1 MDLAG
6 LSCNS
11 HVLQFSCGVT
21 FAFEPAAFRMRS
33 ERDTVSPQAHHS
45 LKVTSGYLKSTNLN
59 KNKSRPRKTN

>member
-11 HVLQFSCGVT
+11 HVLQFSSQVT

-45 LKVTSGYLKSTNLN
+45 
-59 KNKSRPRKTN
+59 